1 VRINDVLF
9 GQKPVVLK
17 KARIKEISV
26 WRYGAAGVVYASMAA
41 ILCVACSSAPQPSKA
56 ARERQS
62 VQNTAA
68 TEVGPASNSQARKPL
83 VIQGTGKLYAS
94 PGSGAQPGFPPGEPI
109 VNSSAVPNQNT
120 ATGVPGSSTPLP
132 AGSGVSPQMP
142 PPPPPSAG
150 DGFQLNFV
158 DTDINAVVGA
168 VLGDGLNL
176 PYLVDPQVK
185 GIISLQAQRAL
196 SADEVL
202 AALEGALRIQG
213 VAMIKVDNVYHIV
226 PMKEAMRRVP
236 GIQVPDKLSHGFG
249 VYVVPLQYVSAVEMQ
264 KTLQPFMSEGGVLR
278 VDDGRNLLLVG
289 GTRQEVST
297 LLNVI
302 ATFDVDWMAGMSFGL
317 YPLEYVDAKTL
328 SGELE
333 EVFADEK
340 SPING
345 VVRFVPLS
353 RLNSLMVVTAQPKY
367 LKDVE
372 SWIKRLDQNVST
384 PGRRI
389 YVYDV
394 QNSKADDLA
403 DALNQILGVRSSSS
417 ETHPQSSSS
426 RSTQNSATG
435 NAFSTQ
441 GAQGTSAMSN
451 SFQAGTGSN
460 SFPGGGG
467 ASAGTSSSPTTTA
480 AKSAF
485 ESDGLRIVPSA
496 ENNSLLI
503 LASPSEF
510 AVIDAA
516 LKKLDVLPIEV
527 LIEAS
532 IAEVTL
538 TKDLRYGLQWN
549 YLSKKGPITYSEN
562 GGTIAQQF
570 PGFSFL
576 YTGSANISAVLNA
589 MESLTKVHVL
599 SSPKLVV
606 LNNHEAAL
614 QVGNQVPIVT
624 QSAVSTVGQN
634 SPIVNSVD
642 MKDTGVILRVTPRAN
657 VSGRVLLEVTQ
668 EVSDVIPTT
677 TSSINSPTIEQRK
690 FSSVVAVRDG
700 ETIALGGLITD
711 SKTRTSSGIP
721 FLREIPVLGNLFG
734 SDDHNTTRTELVV
747 LITPHVIR
755 TSDESEDAME
765 ELRREFHDL
774 HKLVPQWQ
782 QSGSGGT
789 QKLSKPGGAES
800 GKGKGGE

>member
-1 VRINDVLF
+1 MAMK
-9 GQKPVVLK
+9 Q
-17 KARIKEISV
+17 ARNIEIATWGRV
-26 WRYGAAGVVYASMAA
+26 GASAASACITA
-41 ILCVACSSAPQPSKA
+41 ILCVSCSSAPPSSQNSRNHQSAEGA
-56 ARERQS
+56 AS
-62 VQNTAA
+62 
-68 TEVGPASNSQARKPL
+68 TEVGPASNAQARKPL
-83 VIQGTGKLYAS
+83 VVQGTGQLYA
-94 PGSGAQPGFPPGEPI
+94 PPGAD
-109 VNSSAVPNQNT
+109 VQSAAPAGMPAVGSAPLPGPGPDAAPHVATQT
-120 ATGVPGSSTPLP
+120 AT
-132 AGSGVSPQMP
+132 AGT
-142 PPPPPSAG
+142 

-185 GIISLQAQRAL
+185 GTITLQAQRAL

-213 VAMIKVDNVYHIV
+213 VAMIKVEGVYHVV

-236 GIQVPDKLSHGFG
+236 GLQVPGKLSHGFG

-264 KTLQPFMSEGGVLR
+264 KTLQPFMSDAGVLR
-278 VDDGRNLLLVG
+278 VDEGRNLLLLG
-289 GTRQEVST
+289 GTHQEVAT

-317 YPLEYVDAKTL
+317 YPLDYVDAKTL
-328 SGELE
+328 SAELE

-353 RLNSLMVVTAQPKY
+353 RLNSLMVVTPQPRY

-403 DALNQILGVRSSSS
+403 DSLNQILSSRSSSS
-417 ETHPQSSSS
+417 ESRAQSSSS
-426 RSTQNSATG
+426 RSTQNSAAA
-435 NAFSTQ
+435 N
-441 GAQGTSAMSN
+441 N
-451 SFQAGTGSN
+451 SFSMQSA
-460 SFPGGGG
+460 PG
-467 ASAGTSSSPTTTA
+467 ASALGGSLQMGAGSSGFPASGSGSAGTTSTPTSST
-480 AKSAF
+480 AKSVF
-485 ESDGLRIVPSA
+485 EGDGLRIVPSA

-510 AVIDAA
+510 AVVEAA
-516 LKKLDVLPIEV
+516 LKRLDVLPIEV

-538 TKDLRYGLQWN
+538 TKDLQYGLQWN
-549 YLSKKGPITYSEN
+549 YQSKQGPVTYSETN
-562 GGTIAQQF
+562 GSIAQQF
-570 PGFSFL
+570 PGLSFL
-576 YTGSANISAVLNA
+576 YNGSANITAVLNA
-589 MESLTKVHVL
+589 METKTKVHVL
-599 SSPKLVV
+599 SAPKLVV

-614 QVGNQVPIVT
+614 QVGDQVPVVT
-624 QSAVSTVGQN
+624 QSSVSTVGQN

-642 MKDTGVILRVTPRAN
+642 LKDTGVILRVTPRAN

-668 EVSDVIPTT
+668 EVSDVVPTT

-700 ETIALGGLITD
+700 QTIALGGLITD
-711 SKTRTSSGIP
+711 SKTRTSTGIP
-721 FLREIPVLGNLFG
+721 LLRDIPVLGNLFG
-734 SDDHNTTRTELVV
+734 SDDHNTTRTELIV

-755 TSDESEDAME
+755 SSDESEDAME
-765 ELRREFHDL
+765 DLRSQFQGL
-774 HKLVPQWQ
+774 HGLVPQWKQ
-782 QSGSGGT
+782 T
-789 QKLSKPGGAES
+789 ES
-800 GKGKGGE
+800 GRTQSPVKQKDGDSTKEDDEPKKP